1 MTNNDLREAYLFQG
15 LSEAEL
21 RSAAACARERIFA
34 AGEFVYHKG
43 DKGTEFYVIAE
54 GRVELI
60 VETNHSNFTC
70 VAGQISTG
78 GHFGE
83 VSLLTG
89 RPRSLTVRT
98 LAPTRLLVFE
108 EEQFHSVL
116 LADPRI
122 HGALDK
128 ALAERLFLASD
139 GWSGP
144 DGKPASLRGASLL
157 SPPSMRSP
165 GSHDGS
171 TGKAGGE
178 ERDDRQ
184 DDFELARKIRKQIQR
199 FAALDT
205 PVLISGEPGTG
216 RRLAARQIHLQ
227 GARLNQ
233 PYIELDIREFEPWI
247 WEEKLFGS
255 KQDSFPF
262 SSGRQLGILE
272 QVRGGTLVLFHAEKL
287 SRELQEKLAEACRK
301 ETAAG
306 IDGDAGQALGARLI
320 FIIDDDRGALEQET
334 PFTPELASLLQDHRF
349 TLPPL
354 REHKQDILPLVHLYL
369 KRYNA
374 ELNKKVTGISADG
387 LGMLMKY
394 DWPGNLT
401 ELSNVIQRAVMVS
414 SGEEIV
420 AEQIFL
426 GQSGRE
432 GRLSFNLLRLPFV
445 RKLFQGKLHSR
456 LSRGVLVL
464 FSLILL
470 ILFFGPQDAEKNL
483 GITLCWYI
491 GWPLLIISFFFL
503 PRFWCSICALSAPGK
518 LLQKHFQP
526 SRRIPAWAAA
536 HSGWIMAI
544 SCLTVFW
551 AEIVFNAYDDP
562 MLTGVI
568 LLAIAL
574 GALLFSL
581 LFERYSW
588 CRYACPLGALNAVF
602 SMPSILE
609 LRANREMCVNQ
620 CRDHACFRGTET
632 SPGCPMFRHPFMV
645 DNNKDCILCGR
656 CIRNCQLR
664 SIELNLRLAPRE
676 LWSLRNTRLSDNFL
690 IVSLGA
696 VYFFLVSHARFPDQV
711 RLWSDALAV
720 GATAGFVIAGTLL
733 FWGMI
738 MVGWAGYL
746 LVSLMLAMSM
756 AEDRR
761 KVAQVAGY
769 GLLPLVLGGFLAYY
783 TNLFIQGAWR
793 IIPNFLHIFS
803 VRTSLHQ
810 FHFLSPA
817 ATTTLLHIIILGG
830 MCASFYATYKIFSRL
845 LGPRFSLSHLVLP
858 FLVVAVL
865 GFAFLAVI

>member
-1 MTNNDLREAYLFQG
+1 MSGTELRQAYLFQG
-15 LSEAEL
+15 LSDPEL
-21 RSAAACARERIFA
+21 RSVASSARERTVA
-34 AGEFVYHKG
+34 AGEVVYHKG
-43 DKGTEFYVIAE
+43 DKGAEFYVIAE

-60 VETNHSNFTC
+60 VGTHGNFTC
-70 VAGQISTG
+70 IAGQISAG

-89 RPRSLTVRT
+89 RPRSLTVRA
-98 LAPTRLLVFE
+98 LAPTRLLVFDE
-108 EEQFHSVL
+108 DQFHSTL

-122 HGALDK
+122 HGTLDK

-139 GWSGP
+139 GWSDP
-144 DGKPASLRGASLL
+144 NDKSASLRGASPLAPL
-157 SPPSMRSP
+157 P
-165 GSHDGS
+165 GQTSGRPDGFPD
-171 TGKAGGE
+171 E
-178 ERDDRQ
+178 EKENGQDDRQ
-184 DDFELARKIRKQIQR
+184 EDFELARKIRKEIVR
-199 FAALDT
+199 FAALDC

-216 RRLAARQIHLQ
+216 RRLVARQIHLQ
-227 GARLNQ
+227 SARRNQ
-233 PYIELDIREFEPWI
+233 PFIELDLREFEAWV
-247 WEEKLFGS
+247 WEEKLFGY

-272 QVRGGTLVLFHAEKL
+272 QVRGGTLVLFHGEKL
-287 SRELQEKLAEACRK
+287 SRELQEKLSEACGR
-301 ETAAG
+301 EDSAG
-306 IDGDAGQALGARLI
+306 NVLNARLI
-320 FIIDDDRGALEQET
+320 FILDGDPAALEQKSV
-334 PFTPELASLLQDHRF
+334 FIPELTALLRDQHF
-349 TLPPL
+349 ILPPL
-354 REHKQDILPLVHLYL
+354 REHKGDILPLVHFYL
-369 KRYNA
+369 KRCNA
-374 ELNKKVTGISADG
+374 ELNKKVTGISADA

-401 ELSNVIQRAVMVS
+401 ELSNVVQRAVMVS
-414 SGEEIV
+414 SGAEIV

-432 GRLSFNLLRLPFV
+432 GRLSFNLLRLPAV
-445 RKLFQGKLHSR
+445 RRLFQGKLQAR
-456 LSRGVLVL
+456 LSRVVLVL

-470 ILFFGPQDAEKNL
+470 ILFFGPRDAEKNL

-526 SRRIPAWAAA
+526 SRRLPAWAAA
-536 HSGWIMAI
+536 HSGWIMALF
-544 SCLTVFW
+544 CLTVFW
-551 AEIVFNAYDDP
+551 AEIVFNAYDNP
-562 MLTGVI
+562 RLTGMI

-620 CRDHACFRGTET
+620 CRDHACFRGTAT

-645 DNNKDCILCGR
+645 DNNRDCILCGR
-656 CIRNCQLR
+656 CIRNCKLR

-676 LWSLRNTRLSDNFL
+676 LWSLRNARLADNFL

-696 VYFFLVSHARFPDQV
+696 VYFILADHTRFLEQV

-720 GATAGFVIAGTLL
+720 GSTAAFVTSGTLL
-733 FWGMI
+733 FWGMLLI
-738 MVGWAGYL
+738 GWAGYL
-746 LVSLMLAMSM
+746 VVSCFQALAL
-756 AEDRR
+756 AEERR
-761 KVAQVAGY
+761 KVALVSGY

-783 TNLFIQGAWR
+783 SKLFIQEAWR
-793 IIPNFLHIFS
+793 LIPNFLHLFG
-803 VRTSLHQ
+803 VRTGLGQ

-830 MCASFYATYKIFSRL
+830 MGASLYATCKIFSRL
-845 LGPRFSLSHLVLP
+845 LGPRLTPSRLILP
-858 FLVVAVL
+858 CLVVAIL